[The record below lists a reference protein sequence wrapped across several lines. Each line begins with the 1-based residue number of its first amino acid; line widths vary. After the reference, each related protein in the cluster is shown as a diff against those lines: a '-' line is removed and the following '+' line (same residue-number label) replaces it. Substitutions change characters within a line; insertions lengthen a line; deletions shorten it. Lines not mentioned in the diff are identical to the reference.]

1 VYAVVGG
8 EEHVVTGRRATELR
22 QLLRPEPPGGREPEA
37 LHGVVACRGHA
48 AGPCK
53 VIIRA
58 DDCRGGFEAG
68 TIVVSEST
76 DPDLVPFLRVAGG
89 VLTEQGGVT
98 SHAAIICREL
108 GVPTIIGVE
117 GLLDRVRDGDWLEMD
132 AERGTVTVVGGRGRP
147 EHAAAPLPQSPQV
160 VGGKAYN
167 LGVVRSLG
175 FRVPDFV
182 LMGFEEARRVAR
194 RPESRPS
201 RQLVQRVLAQL
212 GLSNGDKLALRSS
225 AVAEDREDG
234 SRAGEYRSLL
244 DVGRDQVA
252 TALRDF
258 VESNQSGRN
267 GSAYRGSVIV
277 QRMIQ
282 ADCAGVCLTREGRT
296 GYGDAVII
304 EMAAGGNAGVTGGT
318 ATPDRVVVDRLTGDI
333 LHEERRCAARRPH
346 GIDVAGM
353 VRQFLTLEAR
363 FGKPL
368 DIEWA
373 VASRE
378 LYILQARP
386 IVDGRRG
393 AAGVGRYPDG
403 GV

>member
-1 VYAVVGG
+1 
-8 EEHVVTGRRATELR
+8 
-22 QLLRPEPPGGREPEA
+22 
-37 LHGVVACRGHA
+37 
-48 AGPCK
+48 
-53 VIIRA
+53 
-58 DDCRGGFEAG
+58 
-68 TIVVSEST
+68 
-76 DPDLVPFLRVAGG
+76 
-89 VLTEQGGVT
+89 LTEQGGVT

-108 GVPTIIGVE
+108 GIPTIIGID
-117 GLLDRVRDGDWLEMD
+117 GLLQRVRDGDRVEMD
-132 AERGTVTVVGGRGRP
+132 AERGTVTLVGTRGKQDKGAAPVPDSPHVVG
-147 EHAAAPLPQSPQV
+147 A
-160 VGGKAYN
+160 KAYN

-175 FRVPDFV
+175 FRVPDYV
-182 LMGFEEARRVAR
+182 LLGYDEVRRVT
-194 RPESRPS
+194 SRPDGRTS
-201 RQLVQRVLAQL
+201 QRLVQRVLAEL
-212 GLSNGDKLALRSS
+212 GVANGDTLAVRSS
-225 AVAEDREDG
+225 AVTEDREDG
-234 SRAGEYRSLL
+234 SSAGEFRSLL
-244 DVGRDQVA
+244 NVGRDHVA
-252 TALRDF
+252 AALRDF
-258 VESNQSGRN
+258 VQSNRFGR
-267 GSAYRGSVIV
+267 GGTAYRGSVIV